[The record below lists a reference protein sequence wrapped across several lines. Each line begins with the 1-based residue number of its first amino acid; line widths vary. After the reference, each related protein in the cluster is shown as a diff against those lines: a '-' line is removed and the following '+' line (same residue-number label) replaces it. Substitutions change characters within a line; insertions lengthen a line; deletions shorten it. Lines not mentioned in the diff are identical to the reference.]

1 MIKKRIALLLC
12 VLMAACAGGVAN
24 PDGQSN
30 AIAVWN
36 VENLWPRTDRPD
48 LSELFSDEIIRAVN
62 KTGRYR
68 AVERKSLQLALQE
81 LNLGSSSLADESTR
95 LRLGKIAG
103 ARWMIFGGYL
113 AAGDHM
119 RVDLRLVEVETG
131 RVKKAAERSTAS
143 QDVNDWLHAVREA
156 AEELL

>member
-1 MIKKRIALLLC
+1 MIKKRIAFLLC
-12 VLMAACAGGVAN
+12 VLMAACAGGVA
-24 PDGQSN
+24 DRAGQSN
-30 AIAVWN
+30 AIAVWS
-36 VENLWPRTDRPD
+36 VENLWSRTDRPD
-48 LSELFSDEIIRAVN
+48 MSELFSDEIIRAVN

-103 ARWMIFGGYL
+103 AHWMIFGGYF
-113 AAGDHM
+113 AAGERM

-131 RVKKAAERSTAS
+131 RVIKAAERSTAS
-143 QDVNDWLHAVREA
+143 QDVNDWLQAVREA